1 MLHKKIIFSCA
12 FFSAFSTQAQQ
23 TDSVLNEKFSFH
35 FQNTIIT
42 QYKPAFKATYSGSN
56 SLIPQEE
63 TQTSITA
70 TIFAGAKLWKGGSV
84 FINPELAGGAAL
96 SEAFGVAN
104 ATNGETFRVGNPA
117 PTIFLARLFYRQL
130 FSLNKNEKY
139 LSTDENQLA
148 GTIPTK
154 YFALTIGKIG
164 VADYFDDNIYSH
176 DPRTQFMSWSLM
188 DNGAWDYPANTRGYT
203 PSIVLEYVTPKNEL
217 RYAISLEP
225 LEANGNNMDWK
236 IKKANAHSLEYTH
249 RFLLKGKLGA
259 IRLLG
264 YFNTANMGNYD
275 ESVALNPTAPDIIAT
290 RKYGRTKY
298 GFGIN
303 AEQSITKDAGIFFRA
318 GWNDGNNETWAFTE
332 IDKTISGGISSNGN
346 KWNRPND
353 NVGLAYVASGI
364 SAHHRNY
371 LKNGGKG
378 FELGDGSLNYG
389 LEQLTEL
396 YYSAAIKKNLL
407 YLSGA
412 YQFLINPGYNK
423 SRGPVNIFSIRIHAA
438 I

>member
-1 MLHKKIIFSCA
+1 MLHKKILFSCA

-42 QYKPAFKATYSGSN
+42 QYKPAFKAAYSGSN

-70 TIFAGAKLWKGGSV
+70 TIFASAKLWKGGSV
-84 FINPELAGGAAL
+84 FINPELSGGAAL
-96 SEAFGVAN
+96 SQAFGVAD
-104 ATNGETFRVGNPA
+104 ATNGETFRVGEPA

-130 FSLNKNEKY
+130 FSLNKDEKY
-139 LSTDENQLA
+139 LNADENQLA
-148 GTIPTK
+148 GKVPTK

-176 DPRTQFMSWSLM
+176 DPRTQFMCWSLM

-225 LEANGNNMDWK
+225 LEANGNVMDWK
-236 IKKANAHSLEYTH
+236 INKANSHSLEYTH
-249 RFLLKGKLGA
+249 RYFFKGKAGA
-259 IRLLG
+259 IRFLG

-275 ESVALNPTAPDIIAT
+275 ESIALNPSAPDIIAT

-318 GWNDGNNETWAFTE
+318 GWDDGNNETWAFTE
-332 IDKTISGGISSNGN
+332 IDRTVSAGISSNGN

-353 NVGLAYVASGI
+353 NVGMAYVVSGI
-364 SAHHRNY
+364 SAPHRNY
-371 LKNGGKG
+371 LKHGGKG
-378 FELGDGSLNYG
+378 FELGDGNLNYG

-396 YYSAAIKKNLL
+396 YYSAAIRKNFL

>member
-42 QYKPAFKATYSGSN
+42 QYKPAFKAAYTGSN

-130 FSLNKNEKY
+130 FSLSKDEKY
-139 LSTDENQLA
+139 QSADENQLA
-148 GTIPTK
+148 GSIPTK

-176 DPRTQFMSWSLM
+176 DPRTQFMAWSLM

-217 RYAISLEP
+217 RYAVSLEP
-225 LEANGNNMDWK
+225 LEANGTEMDWK
-236 IKKANAHSLEYTH
+236 INKANAHTLEYTH
-249 RFLLKGKLGA
+249 RFLLKEKSGA

-275 ESVALNPTAPDIIAT
+275 ASIALNPTAPDIIST

-298 GFGIN
+298 GFVIN
-303 AEQSITKDAGIFFRA
+303 VEQSITKDAGIFFRA

-353 NVGLAYVASGI
+353 NVGLAYVVSGI
-364 SAHHRNY
+364 SVPHRNY

-378 FELGDGSLNYG
+378 FELGDGNLNYG

-423 SRGPVNIFSIRIHAA
+423 SRGPVNVFSIRIHAA

>member
-12 FFSAFSTQAQQ
+12 FFSAFTTQAQQ

-42 QYKPAFKATYSGSN
+42 QYKPAFKAAYSGSN

-70 TIFAGAKLWKGGSV
+70 TIFAGAKLWKGGSL
-84 FINPELAGGAAL
+84 FINPELSGGAAL

-104 ATNGETFRVGNPA
+104 ATNGETFRVGSPA

-130 FSLNKNEKY
+130 FSLDKNTTY
-139 LSTDENQLA
+139 LNADENQLA
-148 GTIPTK
+148 GKIPAK
-154 YFALTIGKIG
+154 YLTLTIGKIG

-176 DPRTQFMSWSLM
+176 DPRTQFMCWSLM

-225 LEANGNNMDWK
+225 LEANGNDMDWK
-236 IKKANAHSLEYTH
+236 INKANAHSLEYAH
-249 RFLLKGKLGA
+249 RYFLKGKPGA
-259 IRLLG
+259 VRFLG
-264 YFNTANMGNYD
+264 YFNSANMGNYD
-275 ESVALNPTAPDIIAT
+275 ESIALNPSAPDIIAT

-303 AEQSITKDAGIFFRA
+303 AEQSITKNAGVFFRA
-318 GWNDGNNETWAFTE
+318 GWDDGNNETWAFTE
-332 IDKTISGGISSNGN
+332 IDRTVSAGISSNGN

-364 SAHHRNY
+364 SSPHQNY
-371 LKNGGKG
+371 LKHGGKG
-378 FELGDGSLNYG
+378 FELGDGNLNYG

-407 YLSGA
+407 YLSVA